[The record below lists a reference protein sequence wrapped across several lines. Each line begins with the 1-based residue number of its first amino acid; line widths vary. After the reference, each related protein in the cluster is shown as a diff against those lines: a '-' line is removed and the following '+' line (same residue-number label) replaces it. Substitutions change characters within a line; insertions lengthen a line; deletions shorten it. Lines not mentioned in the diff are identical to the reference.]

1 MSDGKEMPHGT
12 AARAVTGRNVRAL
25 SIVGKGTNK
34 G

>member
-1 MSDGKEMPHGT
+1 MSDRKEIPHGA

-25 SIVGKGTNK
+25 YIVGKGTNN

>member
-1 MSDGKEMPHGT
+1 MNDGKKMPHGA
-12 AARAVTGRNVRAL
+12 AARAVKGRNVRAL